1 MASTTKKTKDEG
13 LDGESEFLEQIDTCQ
28 TEIDSLNEKASEEI
42 LKVEQKYNKLRKPL
56 FEKRNDIIKNIPNFW
71 VTAFINH
78 SQISGML
85 EEEEEECLHFL
96 GKMEVEEFE
105 DIKSGYRINFHF
117 DENPFFEN
125 KLLTKEFCLGG
136 ASGPVSKSTAI
147 EWKEGKDLR
156 KSNKQLQQQNNRRKR
171 PFEFKTFFDWFSDNS
186 DPVNDEIAEL
196 LKDDLWPNPLQ
207 YYLVPDI
214 EVEAEEN
221 ENSGEEFGEE
231 EHFDDDEEIEEEAEV
246 A

>member
-1 MASTTKKTKDEG
+1 MWYKIWFFDGKT
-13 LDGESEFLEQIDTCQ
+13 
-28 TEIDSLNEKASEEI
+28 
-42 LKVEQKYNKLRKPL
+42 VL
-56 FEKRNDIIKNIPNFW
+56 FF
-71 VTAFINH
+71 VQFINH
-78 SQISGML
+78 SQISRLL

-96 GKMEVEEFE
+96 SKMEVDEFE

-117 DENPFFEN
+117 DENPYFEN
-125 KLLTKEFCLGG
+125 KLLAKEFCLGG
-136 ASGPVSKSTAI
+136 ASGPVSKSTSI

-156 KSNKQLQQQNNRRKR
+156 KSNKQQQQQSNQRKR
-171 PFEFKTFFDWFSDNS
+171 PYEFKTFFDWFSDNS

-221 ENSGEEFGEE
+221 ENRLVKSTNSHEFSSNVISASWLLFFQQTDHVFVLAMKEY
-231 EHFDDDEEIEEEAEV
+231 
-246 A
+246 

>member
-1 MASTTKKTKDEG
+1 
-13 LDGESEFLEQIDTCQ
+13 
-28 TEIDSLNEKASEEI
+28 
-42 LKVEQKYNKLRKPL
+42 
-56 FEKRNDIIKNIPNFW
+56 
-71 VTAFINH
+71 
-78 SQISGML
+78 
-85 EEEEEECLHFL
+85 
-96 GKMEVEEFE
+96 MEVDEFE

-125 KLLTKEFCLGG
+125 KLLSKEFCLGG
-136 ASGPVSKSTAI
+136 ASGPVSKSTTI
-147 EWKEGKDLR
+147 DWKEGKDLR
-156 KSNKQLQQQNNRRKR
+156 KSNKQQQQQSNQRKR

-221 ENSGEEFGEE
+221 ENRWVEYIRHWAFYFVLKVLQFINQFVIVFENSGEEYGEE
-231 EHFDDDEEIEEEAEV
+231 ENFDDEDEDEGEK
-246 A
+246 